1 MRIRRRE
8 CFGVD
13 VSGCGLGVLPIGGH
27 AVSSAAVAAR
37 NRAEQGQALIVGIG
51 SLYFFAVVDA
61 ARSGLRLSGARD
73 ERGYENGGHNGSQG
87 LYPLRLAPVFFATS
101 ATILPAAASISASVR
116 VFSRGCKV
124 TEMATDFMP
133 SGMPLPS

>member
-1 MRIRRRE
+1 MAAVTGIRRRE

-37 NRAEQGQALIVGIG
+37 NGAEQGQALIVGVG

-61 ARSGLRLSGARD
+61 ARSGLRLSGGRD
-73 ERGYENGGHNGSQG
+73 ERGYENGGHNISQG
-87 LYPLRLAPVFFATS
+87 L
-101 ATILPAAASISASVR
+101 IL
-116 VFSRGCKV
+116 
-124 TEMATDFMP
+124 
-133 SGMPLPS
+133 